1 MRKKRRSAPVWLDS
15 QAPLA
20 QWYSTSL
27 GQCIAQRLE
36 YELEQRL
43 TGVFGYQGLQV
54 GNLVPGMHLLAG
66 AGLQRHLLLDAPDNE
81 PEVQQC
87 DPLQVPADDQLN
99 TQPEVQ
105 QRTQTSAHS
114 GYSRQDTQADT
125 RVGTPVESPLRSP
138 LQSPMKSRPGFQP
151 DIKADV
157 LSLPI
162 ASGTMKAV
170 AFFHTLDFCDQP
182 HQALREAN
190 RVLTDDG
197 QLIIVGFNPYSA
209 FGARHALTAW
219 RRREPWN
226 GRFYAR
232 HRVSDWLSV
241 LDYQVLD
248 SSAIFMRPP
257 INSERLMRRLGR
269 MEGLHRWIGGVGG
282 LYIMR
287 ARKQTIPMTM
297 VRQWTRR
304 KRTGLTAGSFA
315 RTASKTAAR
324 PLATVARIDSRK

>member
-1 MRKKRRSAPVWLDS
+1 MINFARRQLRTGPKWLDA
-15 QAPLA
+15 QMPLA

-27 GQCIAQRLE
+27 GQSIAQRLE
-36 YELEQRL
+36 SELSHRL
-43 TGVFGYQGLQV
+43 GDVFGYQGLQV

-66 AGLQRHLLLDAPDNE
+66 AGLQRHLILDAP
-81 PEVQQC
+81 
-87 DPLQVPADDQLN
+87 
-99 TQPEVQ
+99 
-105 QRTQTSAHS
+105 
-114 GYSRQDTQADT
+114 GGQADIH
-125 RVGTPVESPLRSP
+125 S
-138 LQSPMKSRPGFQP
+138 
-151 DIKADV
+151 DV
-157 LSLPI
+157 LSLPV

-170 AFFHTLDFCDQP
+170 AFFHTLDFCNYP

-241 LDYQVLD
+241 LDYRVLD
-248 SSAIFMRPP
+248 STAVFMRPP
-257 INSERLMRRLGR
+257 ISSERLLRRLSR
-269 MEGLHRWIGGVGG
+269 MEALQRWLSALGGV
-282 LYIMR
+282 YIMR

-297 VRQWTRR
+297 MRHRVGRARAP
-304 KRTGLTAGSFA
+304 LAASSFA
-315 RTASKTAAR
+315 RTGEKAGSKPR
-324 PLATVARIDSRK
+324 ATVARIDSRSR

>member
-1 MRKKRRSAPVWLDS
+1 MKPVPRKQLRPAPVWLDS

-20 QWYSTSL
+20 SWYATSL

-43 TGVFGYQGLQV
+43 TSVFGYQGLQV

-66 AGLQRHLLLDAPDNE
+66 AGLQRHLLMDAPAVDFASSLV
-81 PEVQQC
+81 PEENLKPGNWIDTC
-87 DPLQVPADDQLN
+87 M
-99 TQPEVQ
+99 EK
-105 QRTQTSAHS
+105 RS
-114 GYSRQDTQADT
+114 G
-125 RVGTPVESPLRSP
+125 V
-138 LQSPMKSRPGFQP
+138 KP
-151 DIKADV
+151 DLEADV

-197 QLIIVGFNPYSA
+197 QLIVVGFNPYSA

-219 RRREPWN
+219 RRKEPWN

-248 SSAIFMRPP
+248 STAIFMRPP
-257 INSERLMRRLGR
+257 VNSERLMRRLRR
-269 MEGLHRWIGGVGG
+269 MEGLHRWVGGMGG

-297 VRQWTRR
+297 IRQWTGR
-304 KRTGLTAGSFA
+304 KRAGLAAGSFA
-315 RTASKTAAR
+315 RTGSKTTV
-324 PLATVARIDSRK
+324 PPQATVARIDSRK